1 MDKPN
6 FVSVRGQAK
15 RAYDAVAHRARKQ
28 LKAQSVEKP
37 EADHAWMLRTFGR
50 PLEDFTREG
59 IEARV
64 DWHDDSLTRS
74 IARGLQIKDS
84 ETGEWS
90 VPITDWAELGE
101 QLDPDTFTEAKL
113 YDFPDT
119 TDFPAPTSTWADDL
133 LDAIER
139 GLIERGRL

>member
-6 FVSVRGQAK
+6 FVSVKGQAK

-28 LKAQSVEKP
+28 LKAQPVEKP
-37 EADHAWMLRTFGR
+37 EADRIWMLRTFGR
-50 PLEDFTREG
+50 PLEDFVAEG

-64 DWHDDSLTRS
+64 DWHDDILTRS
-74 IARGLQIKDS
+74 IARGLQVKDG
-84 ETGEWS
+84 ETDEWS

-101 QLDPDTFTEAKL
+101 QLDPDTFTAERL
-113 YDFPDT
+113 YDFSDT
-119 TDFPAPTSTWADDL
+119 TTDSPAPTWADDL

-139 GLIERGRL
+139 GLVERGRL